1 MRNSHARQGGEILRR
16 AFSIKRRYGAY
27 QNIDSNAEKNASMPS
42 TSPAVRGRMVQRSAL
57 PHSARA
63 WVALQ
68 LSEPEVT
75 GWLVLR
81 ARDRPM
87 SSVGADHIAVQ
98 SHCISRDRRR
108 MWTGRWSG
116 RHHQGRE
123 WAFGLLWGNARA
135 RASLVSATGG
145 ARRFAPA
152 DRRRCILEACRLR
165 HAMPT
170 DRRHRAGWSRHETDM
185 GPTAPTAHRNGT
197 VGAISGDQARS
208 KRSRLVTLVQ
218 AATKS
223 FKNFSPAS
231 ALA

>member
-1 MRNSHARQGGEILRR
+1 
-16 AFSIKRRYGAY
+16 
-27 QNIDSNAEKNASMPS
+27 MPS
-42 TSPAVRGRMVQRSAL
+42 TSPAVRVRMVQRSAV

-63 WVALQ
+63 WAALQ
-68 LSEPEVT
+68 LSGPEVA

-81 ARDRPM
+81 AVIVRCQPTVR
-87 SSVGADHIAVQ
+87 IT
-98 SHCISRDRRR
+98 SHCISCDRHR

-123 WAFGLLWGNARA
+123 WAFGLLVGNARA
-135 RASLVSATGG
+135 RAILVSATGG
-145 ARRFAPA
+145 ARRFALA
-152 DRRRCILEACRLR
+152 DRRRCTLEACRLR

-170 DRRHRAGWSRHETDM
+170 DRRHRTGWSRRETDM

-223 FKNFSPAS
+223 FTNFSPAS